1 MEYKLKIYQL
11 IVFLIPTRNIKIM
24 ATTNHITT
32 KWLGNMQFESTNP
45 SGLTLNIDAGPDDGG
60 EGKGLRPKA
69 LMLSGLAGCSG
80 LDVAALIK
88 KMKLEVDDFHIET
101 IANLTDEH
109 PKFYDAVTIEYHFH
123 GNNLAE
129 KKLQRAVDLSV
140 EKYCGVMEMFR
151 QFAKLEIK
159 TIFHKE

>member
-1 MEYKLKIYQL
+1 MS
-11 IVFLIPTRNIKIM
+11 
-24 ATTNHITT
+24 TTNHIST
-32 KWLGNMQFESTNP
+32 KWLGNMTFESTNP
-45 SGLTLNIDAGPDDGG
+45 SGNNLQIDIAKEDGG
-60 EGKGLRPKA
+60 DGNGYRPKA

-88 KMKLEVDDFHIET
+88 KMKLDVAAFNIET

-109 PKFYDAVTIEYHFH
+109 PKYYDKVVIEYHFH
-123 GNNLAE
+123 GDNLVE

-151 QFAKLEIK
+151 KFAELEIK
-159 TIFHKE
+159 TIFHHQ